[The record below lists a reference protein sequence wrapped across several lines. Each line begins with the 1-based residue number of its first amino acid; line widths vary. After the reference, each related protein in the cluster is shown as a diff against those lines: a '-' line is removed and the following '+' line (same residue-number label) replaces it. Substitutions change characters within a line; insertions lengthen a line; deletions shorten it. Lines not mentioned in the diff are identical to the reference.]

1 MQIRTL
7 EKEKI
12 SNNFSKR
19 CHLTGNVKRQQ
30 SWCPLGKDQETQA
43 SPSITFKYSHQFIAR
58 LFLFTSSTPL
68 LWSRVCWSSQTGE
81 RVPQTLVPGQV
92 EGRAAGRE
100 FCVKRYLQQCNKTL
114 KLFLLFQKHPTNC
127 APFLVK
133 MSLEKEAYHPG
144 GRRSSHSGC
153 CLGSRLILGDL
164 CLSSRTQY
172 TRGSQPSCINL
183 V

>member
-1 MQIRTL
+1 MSPDRQCEEAAVMVSIGKRPGDTSLTLHHLQI
-7 EKEKI
+7 
-12 SNNFSKR
+12 
-19 CHLTGNVKRQQ
+19 
-30 SWCPLGKDQETQA
+30 
-43 SPSITFKYSHQFIAR
+43 QFIAR

-68 LWSRVCWSSQTGE
+68 LSSRVCWSSQTGE

-92 EGRAAGRE
+92 EGKAAGRE
-100 FCVKRYLQQCNKTL
+100 FCVKRYLQHCNETL
-114 KLFLLFQKHPTNC
+114 KLILLFQKHPTNC